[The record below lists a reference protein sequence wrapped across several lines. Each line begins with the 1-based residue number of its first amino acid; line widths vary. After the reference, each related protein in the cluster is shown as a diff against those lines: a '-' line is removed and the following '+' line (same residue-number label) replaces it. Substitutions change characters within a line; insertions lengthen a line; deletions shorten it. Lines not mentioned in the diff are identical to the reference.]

1 MDYDG
6 LTTRLLAAIEETERI
21 AQAAIRWSEGAS
33 EWADGENPDWVHIA
47 RHDPA
52 TELIR
57 CEADREIVEL
67 HSPVHVP
74 PTWVMHGLMRLMET
88 TGGVFCKTCCAAA
101 DGTSYPPRID
111 LEWPCPT
118 LLAMAKGYDLI
129 PTEVPDGHHD
139 H

>member
-6 LTTRLLAAIEETERI
+6 LTTRLLAAIEETEQI

-57 CEADREIVEL
+57 CAADRKIVACYQRARGALEEAPRESRAFVRCYL
-67 HSPVHVP
+67 DACEDVLDHLAAGY
-74 PTWVMHGLMRLMET
+74 GLT
-88 TGGVFCKTCCAAA
+88 
-101 DGTSYPPRID
+101 I
-111 LEWPCPT
+111 
-118 LLAMAKGYDLI
+118 
-129 PTEVPDGHHD
+129 TEVPDGHND